1 MVMRVLVSEYQM
13 KLTSS
18 EMFINVLFLLFFF
31 IYSTHLKGFHEFDNQ
46 IELKP
51 DDEFVFVQCNTD
63 RLLGS
68 AMIYEDAFAF
78 IRRKHNKVVSK
89 PDKEEHQKSRKLNVL
104 IVGIDSISRLHLIRA
119 MPKTFDFLQKRKLID
134 YKLYNKVLA
143 TISSL

>member
-1 MVMRVLVSEYQM
+1 M
-13 KLTSS
+13 
-18 EMFINVLFLLFFF
+18 
-31 IYSTHLKGFHEFDNQ
+31 
-46 IELKP
+46 
-51 DDEFVFVQCNTD
+51 QCNTE
-63 RLLGS
+63 RLFGS
-68 AMIYEDAFAF
+68 TMIYEDAFAF

-143 TISSL
+143 KISSL